1 MLDDNAVRASFR
13 FDPDQVQALRTQ
25 WGVLLDAAVWAD
37 LKAGKIGAIPR
48 LRKRL
53 LELGE
58 CLRSVVN
65 DRSWIPQPREQIK
78 SAAAACL
85 NLRDALLNLERAA
98 KLLDGG
104 NDLDTFECQLL
115 AFRADLLRFIET
127 HEQVWYTLLE
137 TLYSKE
143 PDAG

>member
-1 MLDDNAVRASFR
+1 MLDDNAVVASFR

-25 WGVLLDAAVWAD
+25 WGVLMDAAVWAE

-65 DRSWIPQPREQIK
+65 DRRWIPQPREQIK

-85 NLRDALLNLERAA
+85 NLRDAMLNLERAA

-104 NDLDTFECQLL
+104 RDLATFECQLL
-115 AFRADLLRFIET
+115 AFRTDLLRFIET
-127 HEQVWYTLLE
+127 HEQVWCGLLE
-137 TLYSKE
+137 TLYSEE
-143 PDAG
+143 PEAD